1 MSDQINALK
10 WVHTFIKYFGGD
22 SNNITLMGQSGS
34 MSIMALM
41 QRPEL
46 DKYYHQVMLL
56 SGTLRLDSHLLGQKK
71 APILPI

>member
-1 MSDQINALK
+1 
-10 WVHTFIKYFGGD
+10 
-22 SNNITLMGQSGS
+22 MGQSAGS

-56 SGTLRLDSHLLGQKK
+56 SGTLRLDSHLLGQKQ
-71 APILPI
+71 PILPI

>member
-1 MSDQINALK
+1 MVCLIKLMHSNGYIRLLNISVEFKQYNINGT
-10 WVHTFIKYFGGD
+10 V
-22 SNNITLMGQSGS
+22 SGS

-56 SGTLRLDSHLLGQKK
+56 RNATS
-71 APILPI
+71 